1 MQQARQ
7 QLREIFH
14 SRVHTS
20 FVRARICLRC
30 ARVAH
35 RRGDTGEFQKWLSAA
50 RVLRSAAAGWRK
62 RAQRISPV
70 LICLLGFLNGC
81 AKVAPPAP
89 REVTANFEVQPSPD
103 GSAIVWSLQFK
114 TREAYHA
121 VLETTAAGADRAK
134 IREMIAA
141 GLKLHHIAG
150 CSAQE
155 KAVTKLGSDGIAFIG
170 SCPVVAHAVPAGGI

>member
-1 MQQARQ
+1 MPPGLKAKAGAAHIPGARVPAVVFGR
-7 QLREIFH
+7 LRE
-14 SRVHTS
+14 
-20 FVRARICLRC
+20 
-30 ARVAH
+30 
-35 RRGDTGEFQKWLSAA
+35 G
-50 RVLRSAAAGWRK
+50 
-62 RAQRISPV
+62 P
-70 LICLLGFLNGC
+70 
-81 AKVAPPAP
+81 APTP

-121 VLETTAAGADRAK
+121 VLETTADGADRAK

-155 KAVTKLGSDGIAFIG
+155 KVVTKLGSEGIAFIG
-170 SCPVVAHAVPAGGI
+170 SCSVDAHAVPAGGI